1 MNPIIL
7 DKIINI
13 ITENNPESLKTIEQ
27 LEEMFP
33 VRLNEAG
40 EKVTVTR
47 FAPSP
52 TGFMHIGSF
61 YASIIAKKIAQQ
73 ANGKFVLRIEDTD
86 RKREVEGAVDIV
98 VNGLEAFGVHID
110 EGITSEGT
118 LGEYGPY
125 KQSERSFIYN
135 SCIKYLLE
143 QDLAYPCFC
152 TPEEL
157 EKQREAQMAL
167 KQPLGYHTKWAK
179 CSRLTDEETIEK
191 LDAGIPFVIRFRSS
205 GDTEKKFEVK
215 DLIKGKL
222 SFPQNDDH
230 VVIFKRDGLPTYH
243 FAHVVDDH
251 FMRTTHATRGEEWVP
266 SLATHIQL
274 FAAMGWK
281 TPKYGHFSPILKMED
296 GKKRKISKRKDPE
309 ANIEFYMQNGYP
321 KHAVIDY
328 LMNLVNASFEDW
340 RKANPTASIEEYKL
354 DFATM
359 KKSAGAL
366 LDFNKLD
373 NISKNYIATLSAT
386 EVFDAV
392 KIWAEKHNENLFA
405 LMNEKPEYITNI
417 FGIERTNTDK
427 VRKDYAKWSDVEDSI
442 KFFFDEGFENSLDAV
457 AANAEN
463 IDKQVIKNIIE
474 SYAASYNPELVKDD
488 WFADLKAQAAE
499 FGFAANKKEQKA
511 EPEKYIGNIADF
523 SKILRCAVTGQ
534 PQSPDL
540 HQVMQVMGI
549 EMVKARLAKA
559 AK

>member
-13 ITENNPESLKTIEQ
+13 ITENNPASLKTIEQ

-33 VRLNEAG
+33 VRLDETG

-61 YASIIAKKIAQQ
+61 YSSIIAKKIAQQ
-73 ANGKFVLRIEDTD
+73 ANGKFILRIEDTD
-86 RKREVEGAVDIV
+86 RKREVDGAVDIIV
-98 VNGLEAFGVHID
+98 KGLEAFGVHID
-110 EGITSEGT
+110 EGITSTGE

-125 KQSERSFIYN
+125 KQSQRAFIYN

-179 CSRLTDEETIEK
+179 CSRLTDEETLEK
-191 LDAGIPFVIRFRSS
+191 LEAGIPFVIRFRSS
-205 GDTEKKFEVK
+205 GDTAKKFEVK

-296 GKKRKISKRKDPE
+296 GNKRKISKRKDPE

-321 KHAVIDY
+321 KVALIDY

-340 RKANPTASIEEYKL
+340 RKENPTASIDEYKL

-373 NISKNYIATLSAT
+373 NISKNYIATLSAE
-386 EVFDAV
+386 EVFAAV
-392 KIWAEKHNENLFA
+392 KTWADVYNTKLAAKMDAN
-405 LMNEKPEYITNI
+405 PEYITNI
-417 FGIERTNTDK
+417 FGIERTGTDK
-427 VRKDYAKWSDVEDSI
+427 VRKDYAKWEDVEASI
-442 KFFFDEGFENSLDAV
+442 AFFFDEEFENSLAKV
-457 AANAEN
+457 ASNAEN
-463 IDKQVIKNIIE
+463 IDQEVIKNIIE
-474 SYAASYNPELVKDD
+474 GYANTYNPELSKDD
-488 WFADLKAQAAE
+488 WFADLKEQAAK
-499 FGFAANKKEQKA
+499 FGFAANKKEQTENPDKF
-511 EPEKYIGNIADF
+511 IGNIADY

-540 HQVMQVMGI
+540 HQIMQVMGI
-549 EMVKARLAKA
+549 EKVKERLALASK
-559 AK
+559 

>member
-7 DKIINI
+7 DKIINT
-13 ITENNPESLKTIEQ
+13 ITNGNSTELKTIEQ
-27 LEEMFP
+27 LEEMYP
-33 VRLNEAG
+33 VRTNEAG
-40 EKVTVTR
+40 EKITVTR

-52 TGFMHIGSF
+52 TGFMHIGGV
-61 YASIIAKKIAQQ
+61 YASIIAQKIANQ

-86 RKREVEGAVDIV
+86 RKREVEGAVDV
-98 VNGLEAFGVHID
+98 VIKGLEAFDVNAD
-110 EGITSEGT
+110 EGITSKGV

-125 KQSERSFIYN
+125 KQSERAFIYN
-135 SCIKYLLE
+135 SCIKHLLE

-205 GDTEKKFEVK
+205 GDKDKKFEIK

-243 FAHVVDDH
+243 FAHTVDDH
-251 FMRTTHATRGEEWVP
+251 FMRTTHATRGEEWIP

-296 GKKRKISKRKDPE
+296 GNKRKISKRKDPE
-309 ANIEFYMQNGYP
+309 ANVQFYMENGYP
-321 KHAVIDY
+321 KQSVTDY
-328 LMNLVNASFEDW
+328 LMNLINASFEDW
-340 RKANPTASIEEYKL
+340 RKQNPTASLNEYKL

-373 NISKNYIATLSAT
+373 NISKNYIATLSAE
-386 EVFDAV
+386 EVFEQV
-392 KIWAEKHNENLFA
+392 KAWATENNTSLLA
-405 LMNEKPEYITNI
+405 KMQEQPEYITNI
-417 FGIERTNTDK
+417 FGIERTGSDK
-427 VRKDYAKWSDVEDSI
+427 VRKDYAKWSDVENSI
-442 KFFFDEGFENSLDAV
+442 EFFFDNNFNNSLNTV
-457 AANAEN
+457 AENAEN
-463 IDKQVIKNIIE
+463 IDKDIIKQVIT
-474 SYAASYNPELVKDD
+474 SYAENYNPELNKDD
-488 WFADLKAQAAE
+488 WFADLKQQGAK

-540 HQVMQVMGI
+540 HQIMQVMGT

-559 AK
+559 IS

>member
-1 MNPIIL
+1 MNPIII

-13 ITENNPESLKTIEQ
+13 ITENNPDSLKTLEQ

-33 VRLNEAG
+33 VRLNENG

-73 ANGKFVLRIEDTD
+73 ADGKFVLRSEDTD

-98 VNGLEAFGVHID
+98 VKGLEAFGVHID
-110 EGITSEGT
+110 EGITSEGIK
-118 LGEYGPY
+118 GEYGPY
-125 KQSERSFIYN
+125 KQSERAFIYN
-135 SCIKYLLE
+135 SCIKHLLE

-179 CSRLTDEETIEK
+179 CSRLTDEETLEK

-205 GDTEKKFEVK
+205 GDTAKKFEVK

-296 GKKRKISKRKDPE
+296 GNKRKISKRKDPE

-321 KHAVIDY
+321 KEALIDY

-340 RKANPTASIEEYKL
+340 RKQNPTASIEEYKL

-373 NISKNYIATLSAT
+373 NISKNYIATLSAE
-386 EVFDAV
+386 EVFAAV
-392 KIWAEKHNENLFA
+392 KIWADVHNTDFA
-405 LMNEKPEYITNI
+405 AKLAANQDFVISI
-417 FGIERTNTDK
+417 FGIERTGTDK
-427 VRKDYAKWSDVEDSI
+427 VRKDYAKWDDVEASI
-442 KFFFDEGFENSLDAV
+442 KFFFEDEFNNSMANICENV
-457 AANAEN
+457 EN
-463 IDKQVIKNIIE
+463 IEPAKIE
-474 SYAASYNPELVKDD
+474 EILTSYAANYNHDLTKDE
-488 WFADLKAQAAE
+488 WFANLKEQAAS

-511 EPEKYIGNIADF
+511 EPEKFIGNIADF
-523 SKILRCAVTGQ
+523 SKILRCAITGQ

-540 HQVMQVMGI
+540 YQVMQVLGK
-549 EMVKARLAKA
+549 ETTLARLAVK
-559 AK
+559 